1 MARYL
6 IEKAPIGQSM
16 NAGDTFADYQR
27 RTKSERKALQLNF
40 FRPGDAINQ
49 TDDQIRFGVPAY
61 QDEREQDYVLQ
72 HYGLT
77 ERLDYQ
83 WIFK

>member
-27 RTKSERKALQLNF
+27 RTKSERKALQLKEYL
-40 FRPGDAINQ
+40 
-49 TDDQIRFGVPAY
+49 V
-61 QDEREQDYVLQ
+61 
-72 HYGLT
+72 
-77 ERLDYQ
+77 
-83 WIFK
+83 KC